1 MKLPYIID
9 HINREKW
16 YLKCP
21 NEMTPKYITIHNTYN
36 KASASNE
43 VTYMKRNN
51 NPTSCHIFV
60 DDKEAIEAIPL
71 NRNAWHC
78 GDGGRG
84 KGNRQSIGIE
94 ICYSTDYVTNKHEK
108 SFHNAVEVVKKL
120 MKEFNIP
127 IENVVQHN
135 SWSGKDCPHRIRAE
149 GTWNKFIKLCK
160 EPEKQI
166 QDFVQNYIISFD
178 CGNVTEMEAREKLQY
193 ICDCT
198 GWNPN
203 WFKIERVG

>member
-21 NEMTPKYITIHNTYN
+21 NDMAPKYITIHNTYN
-36 KASASNE
+36 KASARNE

-78 GDGGRG
+78 GDGGKG

-94 ICYSTDYVTNKHEK
+94 ICYSTDYSTNKHEK
-108 SFHNAVEVVKKL
+108 SFHNAVEVVKML
-120 MKEFNIP
+120 MEKFDIP

-149 GTWNKFIKLCK
+149 GTWNKFLSLCQDTEK
-160 EPEKQI
+160 EEEKKYNWRLVNPLYQKTEAEAKQI
-166 QDFVQNYIISFD
+166 HDDIVKELGWDGSWLLI
-178 CGNVTEMEAREKLQY
+178 EKV
-193 ICDCT
+193 
-198 GWNPN
+198 N
-203 WFKIERVG
+203 